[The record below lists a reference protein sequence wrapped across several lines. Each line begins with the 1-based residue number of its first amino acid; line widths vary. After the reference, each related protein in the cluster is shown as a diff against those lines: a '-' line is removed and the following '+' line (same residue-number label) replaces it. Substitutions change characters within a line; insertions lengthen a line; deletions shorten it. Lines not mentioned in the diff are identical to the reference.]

1 MSIYPS
7 DLKSEFATA
16 LLTAEDIGQ
25 VIIEIGDLN
34 GTIKLKGVVETEE
47 DKLSVEALAKGQE
60 GVISVINELRVSG
73 LWQRDFLSW

>member
-1 MSIYPS
+1 MSFNQS
-7 DLKSEFATA
+7 DLKSQFATA

-25 VIIEIGDLN
+25 VIIEIGNLG

-60 GVISVINELRVSG
+60 GVIAVINELRVSG
-73 LWQRDFLSW
+73 HLQRDFFSW